1 MKTTE
6 QILENATSKIAKDIS
21 GLGTRRNNAIN
32 VFRQT
37 ANELASINE
46 DLDKSLANLNKLQ
59 EFIVEQSKT
68 TTQMI
73 SDNNG
78 VRERILAIIGE

>member
-46 DLDKSLANLNKLQ
+46 DLDKSLVNLNKLQ